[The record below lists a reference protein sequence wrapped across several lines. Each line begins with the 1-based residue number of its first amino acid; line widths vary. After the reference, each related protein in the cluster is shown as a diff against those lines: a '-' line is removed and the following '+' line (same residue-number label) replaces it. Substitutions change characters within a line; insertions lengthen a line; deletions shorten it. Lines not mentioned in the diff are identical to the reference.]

1 FTYGGDCVGS
11 LPDGRAVFVPDTLPG
26 ETVEIELI
34 EEKRSYARGRAL
46 EILDPSPSRVQ
57 PFCHHFGACG
67 GCHYQH
73 MGYADQLAAK
83 KLVLKDQFAHIA
95 GIVDPPVEDVIP
107 APQTVHYRNSMQF
120 HVDGGGEVGFRA
132 RASNTIIPVT
142 ECFLPVLPIQ
152 EIWPQF
158 HFRPAAFERRFEVRC
173 GTHDEI
179 MLVPDGDADN
189 FPELKEFQAA
199 LLADRNFVSMTVLE
213 KAFRV
218 SSGSFFQVNIP
229 VAEAIIRHLQQSLPF
244 SEEMQLLD
252 LYSGVGLFSR
262 FFAAQTARTAAVEL
276 SASACSDYAI
286 NLADFPQAV
295 CHQGSAEKILP
306 RLRMNFDQVIVDP
319 PRAGLMKRVL
329 ETLIRMGPQRIAYV
343 SCDPSTLARDVR
355 RLLAAGYQLD
365 RITPFDMFPHTYHVE
380 TVVLLSRKIPDDQIG
395 VDLI

>member
-1 FTYGGDCVGS
+1 MGS

-34 EEKRSYARGRAL
+34 EEKRSYARGKVL
-46 EILDPSPSRVQ
+46 DVFDPSPSRVQ
-57 PFCHHFGACG
+57 PFCRHFGACG

-83 KLVLKDQFAHIA
+83 KQVLKDQFAHIA
-95 GIVDPPVEDVIP
+95 GISDPPVEYTVS
-107 APQTVHYRNSMQF
+107 APETRYYRNSMQF
-120 HVDGGGEVGFRA
+120 HVDCDGNVGFRA

-142 ECFLPVLPIQ
+142 ECFLPVLPIRD
-152 EIWPQF
+152 IWPQL
-158 HFRPAAFERRFEVRC
+158 HFRPAAFERRFEIRC
-173 GTHDEI
+173 GMDGEI
-179 MLVPDGDADN
+179 MLVPGGDADS
-189 FPELKEFQAA
+189 FPEFKEFPAA
-199 LLADRNFVSMTVLE
+199 RFSDRNFVNMTVLG
-213 KAFRV
+213 KKFRV
-218 SSGSFFQVNIP
+218 SAGSFFQVNIP

-262 FFAAQTARTAAVEL
+262 FFAAQTARTVAVEL
-276 SASACSDYAI
+276 SASACSDYAV
-286 NLADFPQAV
+286 NLAGSSQAV

-306 RLRMNFDQVIVDP
+306 HLRMNFDQVIVDP
-319 PRAGLMKRVL
+319 PRAGLMKSVL
-329 ETLIRMGPQRIAYV
+329 ETLIRMAPQHIAYV